1 MDPKKDP
8 TRRCLR
14 VCDWPEPDRR
24 AWESCLQQ
32 GDPLDPGGLGS
43 NWAPLTRRKN
53 AKGYGR
59 WLTWLIAKGI
69 LDPDCSPADRVV
81 PERVAAYVDELRTLN
96 SSNTVIFRVQEL
108 YLAISAMA
116 PDHDWLWIQRI
127 EHRLRMTPT
136 SARDKRASI
145 IHSSDLFAYGLELMA
160 EADGPTG
167 DNPLRRAITY
177 RDGLMISLLAARP
190 LRRKNFCSIEIGRH
204 LTCENGTYRLS
215 FDAAETKTHEAIE
228 ASIPTDLVPYL
239 ERYLTHHRPVL
250 VERTGRWNRI
260 EGTSRQRTSALFV
273 SKDGSKMTEI
283 AIYFRIIKRT
293 QSRFGHAINPHLF
306 RDSAATSIAIEDP
319 DRVHIT
325 RSILGHATLRTS
337 ERHYNHAQ
345 SLKASRRHQQMIQKL
360 RARADASG
368 RAQDHGDHRNGDD

>member
-1 MDPKKDP
+1 M
-8 TRRCLR
+8 
-14 VCDWPEPDRR
+14 
-24 AWESCLQQ
+24 
-32 GDPLDPGGLGS
+32 
-43 NWAPLTRRKN
+43 
-53 AKGYGR
+53 
-59 WLTWLIAKGI
+59 
-69 LDPDCSPADRVV
+69 
-81 PERVAAYVDELRTLN
+81 
-96 SSNTVIFRVQEL
+96 QEL

-190 LRRKNFCSIEIGRH
+190 LRRKNFCSIEIGRQ

-228 ASIPTDLVPYL
+228 ASIPSDLVPYL
-239 ERYLTHHRPVL
+239 ERYLTHHRPIL
-250 VERTGRWNRI
+250 AERTGRWNRI

-283 AIYFRIIKRT
+283 AIYFRIIRST
-293 QSRFGHAINPHLF
+293 RSRFGRAINPHLF

-368 RAQDHGDHRNGDD
+368 RAQDHDGARNGDE